1 MKKLLALLL
10 CITVF
15 TCSSGS
21 LVFAEEEYV
30 FTEAQL
36 RTFLEENIREAVDK
50 VTADLVR
57 DCEIKTVELN
67 RDHDIEKAL
76 LAQQIEEQTSR
87 ANSFEKELKFSGF
100 KLVVGVCLAGAAGL
114 GIGYMV
120 GNLF

>member
-57 DCEIKTVELN
+57 GCEIKTVELS

-76 LAQQIEEQTSR
+76 LAQQIEEQASR
-87 ANSFEKELKFSGF
+87 ANSFEKELKSSGF
-100 KLVVGVCLAGAAGL
+100 KLVVGVCLAGSAGL

>member
-21 LVFAEEEYV
+21 LAFAEEEYV

-36 RTFLEENIREAVDK
+36 RSFLEENIREAVDK

-57 DCEIKTVELN
+57 DCEIKTIELN

-76 LAQQIEEQTSR
+76 LTQQIEEQTSR

-100 KLVVGVCLAGAAGL
+100 KLVVGACLAGAAGF
-114 GIGYMV
+114 GIGDMV